1 MKGRVQTVLGPIAP
15 ADMGV
20 TITHEHILS
29 TMPHLT
35 DTPPEDPQRR
45 AFFDEPV
52 TMENLGTLRFGSL
65 LNYDNCQLD
74 SIETAIDEVSR
85 FGRAGG
91 GTIVEATS
99 LGIGRNPAGL
109 ARISEAS
116 GVSLIMG
123 SSYYLGITHPPERN
137 VAGRDEEDIADEI
150 VRDVTEGAD
159 GTSIRAGLIGEVGC
173 SSPMTDDERKV
184 LRASAQA
191 QRRTGAPLMTHP
203 SPPRESPMEIVRV
216 LEAAGADLSRT
227 IMCHLDRTIDT
238 RDALEE
244 LARTGC
250 VMEYDLFGYENS
262 YYPYPLR
269 FDMPTDARRA
279 DWIAWLFER
288 GYGDRVVISHD
299 VIFKNKL
306 ARYGGHGYAH
316 IIENVVP
323 LMRRKGFRQSE
334 IDAMLVDTPRRLFTF
349 V

>member
-1 MKGRVQTVLGPIAP
+1 MKGQVQTVLGPISP
-15 ADMGV
+15 ADLGV
-20 TITHEHILS
+20 TMTHEHILS

-35 DTPPEDPQRR
+35 DTPPEDPERR
-45 AFFDEPV
+45 AFFDKPV
-52 TMENLGTLRFGSL
+52 TLEILGVLRFGSL

-74 SIETAIDEVSR
+74 SLDTAIDEVSR

-91 GTIVEATS
+91 DTIVEATS

-116 GVSLIMG
+116 GVNLIMG
-123 SSYYLGITHPPERN
+123 ASYYLGITHPPERN
-137 VAGRDEEDIADEI
+137 VAGRDEGDIADEI

-159 GTSIRAGLIGEVGC
+159 GTPIRAGLIGEVGC
-173 SSPMTDDERKV
+173 SFPMTDDERKV
-184 LRASAQA
+184 LRASARA

-250 VMEYDLFGYENS
+250 VLEYDLFGYENS
-262 YYPYPLR
+262 YYPYPLP
-269 FDMPTDARRA
+269 FDMPTDAQRA

-316 IIENVVP
+316 IIENTVP
-323 LMRRKGFRQSE
+323 LFRRKGFRQSE

>member
-1 MKGRVQTVLGPIAP
+1 MKGQVQTVLGPIAP
-15 ADMGV
+15 ADLGV

-35 DTPPEDPQRR
+35 DTPPEDPERL
-45 AFFDEPV
+45 AFFRKPV
-52 TMENLGTLRFGSL
+52 TTEILGALRFGSL

-74 SIETAIDEVSR
+74 SLETAIDEVSR

-91 GTIVEATS
+91 NTIVEATS
-99 LGIGRNPAGL
+99 LGIGRDPEGL
-109 ARISEAS
+109 ARIAEAT
-116 GVSLIMG
+116 GVNLIMG
-123 SSYYLGITHPPERN
+123 ASYYLDRTHPPERD
-137 VAGRDEEDIADEI
+137 VAGRDEDELTDEI

-159 GTSIRAGLIGEVGC
+159 GTPVRAGLIGEVGC
-173 SSPMTDDERKV
+173 SSPLTDNERKV
-184 LRASAQA
+184 LRASAKA

-203 SPPRESPMEIVRV
+203 SPPQESPMEIVRV
-216 LEAAGADLSRT
+216 LEEAGADLSRT
-227 IMCHLDRTIDT
+227 IMCHVDRTIDT
-238 RDALEE
+238 RGALDE

-250 VMEYDLFGYENS
+250 VVEYDLFGYENS

-269 FDMPTDARRA
+269 FDMPTDAQRA

-306 ARYGGHGYAH
+306 VRYGGHGYAH

-323 LMRRKGFRQSE
+323 LMRRKGFQQSE
-334 IDAMLVDTPRRLFTF
+334 IDAMLVHTPRRVFTF

>member
-15 ADMGV
+15 VDMGV

-29 TMPHLT
+29 KMPHLT
-35 DTPPEDPQRR
+35 DTPPEDPERR

-52 TMENLGTLRFGSL
+52 TMENLGALRFGSL

-85 FGRAGG
+85 FRRAGG

-99 LGIGRNPAGL
+99 LGIGRNPVGL

-116 GVSLIMG
+116 GVRLIMG

-137 VAGRDEEDIADEI
+137 VAGRDEADIADEI

-159 GTSIRAGLIGEVGC
+159 GTTIRAGLIGEVGC

-184 LRASAQA
+184 LRASAKA

-203 SPPRESPMEIVRV
+203 SPPQESPMEIVRV
-216 LEAAGADLSRT
+216 LEEAGADLSRT
-227 IMCHLDRTIDT
+227 IMCHVDRTIDT

-250 VMEYDLFGYENS
+250 VLEYDLFGYENS

-269 FDMPTDARRA
+269 FDMPTDARRT

-288 GYGDRVVISHD
+288 GYGDRVVVSHD

-334 IDAMLVDTPRRLFTF
+334 LDAMLVDTPRRLFTF
-349 V
+349 A

>member
-35 DTPPEDPQRR
+35 DTPPEDPERR

-52 TMENLGTLRFGSL
+52 TMENLGALRFGSL

-74 SIETAIDEVSR
+74 SIETAIEEVSR

-99 LGIGRNPAGL
+99 LGIGRNPVGL

-123 SSYYLGITHPPERN
+123 SSYYLGITHPPERDI
-137 VAGRDEEDIADEI
+137 AGRDEEDIADEI

-184 LRASAQA
+184 LRASARA
-191 QRRTGAPLMTHP
+191 QRWTGAPLMTHP

-216 LEAAGADLSRT
+216 LEEAGADLSRT
-227 IMCHLDRTIDT
+227 IMCHVDRTIDT

-250 VMEYDLFGYENS
+250 VLEYDLFGYENS

-269 FDMPTDARRA
+269 FDMPTDAQRA
-279 DWIAWLFER
+279 DRIAWLFER
-288 GYGDRVVISHD
+288 GYGDRVVVSHD

-334 IDAMLVDTPRRLFTF
+334 LDAMLVDTPRRLFTF
-349 V
+349 A

>member
-1 MKGRVQTVLGPIAP
+1 MKGHVQTVLGPIDP
-15 ADMGV
+15 ADLGV
-20 TITHEHILS
+20 TITHEHLLS
-29 TMPHLT
+29 TMPHVT
-35 DTPPEDPQRR
+35 DPPPEDPARR
-45 AFFDEPV
+45 AFFDLPV
-52 TMENLGTLRFGSL
+52 TQEILGPLRFGSL

-74 SIETAIDEVSR
+74 SLETAIDEVSR

-91 GTIVEATS
+91 DTIVDATS
-99 LGIGRNPAGL
+99 LGLGRNPAGL
-109 ARISEAS
+109 ARIAEAS
-116 GVSLIMG
+116 GVNLIMG
-123 SSYYLGITHPPERN
+123 ASYYLDRTHPPERN
-137 VAGRDEEDIADEI
+137 VAGRDDEDIADEI
-150 VRDVTEGAD
+150 VRDLTEGAD
-159 GTSIRAGLIGEVGC
+159 GTSIRSGLIGEVGC
-173 SSPMTDDERKV
+173 SCPLTDNERKV
-184 LRASAQA
+184 LRASARA

-203 SPPRESPMEIVRV
+203 SPPQESPMEIMRV
-216 LEAAGADLSRT
+216 LDEAGADLSRT
-227 IMCHLDRTIDT
+227 IMCHIDRTIDS

-250 VMEYDLFGYENS
+250 VIEYDLFGFENS

-269 FDMPTDARRA
+269 FDMPSDAQRA

-306 ARYGGHGYAH
+306 VRYGGHGYAH

-323 LMRRKGFRQSE
+323 LMRRKGFGQSE

>member
-35 DTPPEDPQRR
+35 DTPPEDPERR

-52 TMENLGTLRFGSL
+52 TMENLGALRFGSL

-109 ARISEAS
+109 ARISGAS
-116 GVSLIMG
+116 GVRLIMG

-137 VAGRDEEDIADEI
+137 VAGRDEEDIAEEI

-184 LRASAQA
+184 LRASAKA

-288 GYGDRVVISHD
+288 GCGDRVVISHD

-349 V
+349 A

>member
-1 MKGRVQTVLGPIAP
+1 MKGRVQTVLGSIAP

-35 DTPPEDPQRR
+35 DTPPEDPERR

-52 TMENLGTLRFGSL
+52 TMESLGALRFGSL

-173 SSPMTDDERKV
+173 SSPMTGDERKV
-184 LRASAQA
+184 LRASAKA

-227 IMCHLDRTIDT
+227 IMCHLDRTVDT

-316 IIENVVP
+316 IVENVVP

>member
-1 MKGRVQTVLGPIAP
+1 MKGQVQTVLGPIAP

-35 DTPPEDPQRR
+35 DTPPEDPERR

-52 TMENLGTLRFGSL
+52 TMENLGALRFGSL

-74 SIETAIDEVSR
+74 SIETAIEEVRR

-116 GVSLIMG
+116 GVRLIMG

-159 GTSIRAGLIGEVGC
+159 GTSHPGRPDRRGRLLFAHDRRRA
-173 SSPMTDDERKV
+173 
-184 LRASAQA
+184 Q
-191 QRRTGAPLMTHP
+191 GAPRLGAGP
-203 SPPRESPMEIVRV
+203 
-216 LEAAGADLSRT
+216 AAD
-227 IMCHLDRTIDT
+227 
-238 RDALEE
+238 
-244 LARTGC
+244 
-250 VMEYDLFGYENS
+250 
-262 YYPYPLR
+262 
-269 FDMPTDARRA
+269 RRA
-279 DWIAWLFER
+279 ADDPPEPA
-288 GYGDRVVISHD
+288 
-299 VIFKNKL
+299 
-306 ARYGGHGYAH
+306 A
-316 IIENVVP
+316 
-323 LMRRKGFRQSE
+323 
-334 IDAMLVDTPRRLFTF
+334 
-349 V
+349 

>member
-1 MKGRVQTVLGPIAP
+1 MKGQVQTVLGPIAP
-15 ADMGV
+15 ADLGV

-29 TMPHLT
+29 TMPHVT
-35 DTPPEDPQRR
+35 DPPPEDPERR
-45 AFFDEPV
+45 AFFDLPV
-52 TMENLGTLRFGSL
+52 TTEILGPLRFGSL

-74 SIETAIDEVSR
+74 SLETAIDEVSR

-91 GTIVEATS
+91 DTIVDATS
-99 LGIGRNPAGL
+99 LGLGRDPAGL
-109 ARISEAS
+109 AHISESS
-116 GVSLIMG
+116 GVKLVMG
-123 SSYYLGITHPPERN
+123 SSYYLDRTHPPERN
-137 VAGRDEEDIADEI
+137 VGGRDEDDIADEI

-173 SSPMTDDERKV
+173 SCPLTDNERKV
-184 LRASAQA
+184 LRASARA

-203 SPPRESPMEIVRV
+203 SPPQESPMEIVRV
-216 LEAAGADLSRT
+216 LESAGADLSRT
-227 IMCHLDRTIDT
+227 IMCHLDRTIEA
-238 RDALEE
+238 RGPLAE

-250 VMEYDLFGYENS
+250 VLEYDLFGYENS

-269 FDMPTDARRA
+269 FDMPSDAQRA

-306 ARYGGHGYAH
+306 VRYGGHGYAH

-349 V
+349 A